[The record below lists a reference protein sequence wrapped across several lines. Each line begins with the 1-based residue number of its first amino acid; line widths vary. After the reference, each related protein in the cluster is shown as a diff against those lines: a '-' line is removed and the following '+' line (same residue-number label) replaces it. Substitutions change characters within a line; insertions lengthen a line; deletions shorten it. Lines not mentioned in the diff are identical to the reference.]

1 MSVLSMHPEELF
13 DKLAQGTLTTAEGDR
28 LRAHLASCN
37 VCRFELAVRGDFSA
51 EQLGPEPC
59 VSPSP
64 SPEAAAL
71 PRHAGTAS
79 TRSRRARRVAFVW
92 FGAAALLLMATGAL
106 ASVLT
111 GRAPWRLFEPTKS
124 DSPASPPPP
133 ARKTRE
139 SRAASRTAEKPPS
152 APTAPPMTGEPAT
165 SGASSA
171 PAAPP
176 AAPAQ
181 TADTRAASV
190 ARTSGREAAPALA
203 TNATALFAD
212 ANNARVRGDHTRAV
226 KLYRQLQREFPQ
238 SPEAVLSQ
246 LTLSTL
252 LLHAGDARGALAGFN
267 VYLSRSSRPLEAE
280 ALVGRALALRSL
292 GQTVAEVAAWQVVLK
307 RYPGSSYARRASDR
321 LAALGRL

>member
-51 EQLGPEPC
+51 EQLGPAPL

-64 SPEAAAL
+64 SPQAAAP
-71 PRHAGTAS
+71 PRRGAGSAR

-92 FGAAALLLMATGAL
+92 FGAAAALLMATGAL

-111 GRAPWRLFEPTKS
+111 GKAPWRLFELAKS
-124 DSPASPPPP
+124 DPPAAPPPP
-133 ARKTRE
+133 ALQARE
-139 SRAASRTAEKPPS
+139 RRTGEKPPS
-152 APTAPPMTGEPAT
+152 AASVPPMAGAPAATGA
-165 SGASSA
+165 ASA
-171 PAAPP
+171 PAAPS
-176 AAPAQ
+176 AAPAPAE
-181 TADTRAASV
+181 TANARAVSGSK
-190 ARTSGREAAPALA
+190 TSGRETAPALA
-203 TNATALFAD
+203 TSATVLFAD
-212 ANNARVRGDHTRAV
+212 ANNARVRGDHMRAV

-280 ALVGRALALRSL
+280 ALVGRALALRGL

-307 RYPGSSYARRASDR
+307 RYPGTSYARRASDR

>member
-28 LRAHLASCN
+28 LRAHLASCS

-51 EQLGPEPC
+51 DQLGPEPRA
-59 VSPSP
+59 SYS
-64 SPEAAAL
+64 EAPAR
-71 PRHAGTAS
+71 PRTRHADSAE

-92 FGAAALLLMATGAL
+92 VGAAAALLMATGAL

-111 GRAPWRLFEPTKS
+111 GNAPWRLFEPAKS
-124 DSPASPPPP
+124 DPPAPASPPAIR
-133 ARKTRE
+133 ARGGH
-139 SRAASRTAEKPPS
+139 AASRTAEKPPS
-152 APTAPPMTGEPAT
+152 VPTATPVTGAPA
-165 SGASSA
+165 GAGPSSA

-176 AAPAQ
+176 APAL
-181 TADTRAASV
+181 TANARAASG
-190 ARTSGREAAPALA
+190 AKTSGGETAPALA
-203 TNATALFAD
+203 TSATTLFAD
-212 ANNARVRGDHTRAV
+212 ANTARVRGDHTRAV

-252 LLHAGDARGALAGFN
+252 LLHAGDARSALAGFN